1 LRGGALFVGLCM
13 MSTVVSVGA
22 DRPMLYNTADDY
34 KKETRMGDVGWTYAI
49 SQMRI
54 WYTFIALE

>member
-1 LRGGALFVGLCM
+1 VGLCM